1 MRLNKIKLAGFKSF
15 VDPTSIILPSNL
27 VGVVGPNGCGKS
39 NTIDAVRWV
48 MGESSARH
56 LRGESMDD
64 VIFSGSRA
72 RQPVGQASV
81 ELVFDNTDGSV
92 GGEYASYAEISVR
105 RRVTRDGQSNYFLN
119 GSRCR
124 RRDITD
130 IFLGTG
136 LGPRSYAIIEQ
147 GMISR
152 LIEAKPEEMRV
163 YIEEAAGISR
173 YKGRRRETENRIC
186 HTRDNLDRL
195 NDLREEVEKQIGH
208 LKRQARTAERFKTL
222 KAQERQLKAEHLV
235 LRKRE
240 LKAALE
246 SKEKRLQERETELEK
261 CIAEQR
267 AAESA
272 IEKLRAQHVEANDQ
286 FNSVQGDYYKLGA
299 DVSRTEQT
307 IQHNRETRQRQQ
319 GELNDLE
326 KGWVEVNQHITQ
338 DQKKIRELT
347 EAIIGDTPDYERLL
361 GEQKDAAAVLAKAEQ
376 AMSDWQSHW
385 DDYNRRHAEP
395 MQVAQVER
403 SRIEQFDHHMQQL
416 KKRGEQKKQALQTM
430 GDGNL
435 GNQIETSIR
444 EEADAR
450 GAETQ
455 CKTQLMQQID
465 AVARTRQ
472 LLDERQRSLTQLR
485 EGFHTEQGRLASL
498 EALQKAAMGEHDG
511 DVGRWLSENGLDAKA
526 RLATQI
532 TVESGWE
539 VAAETVLD
547 AYLDGV
553 CVDHMPDSLDTLSQG
568 RLTFLTAN
576 PSSSATVEGG
586 RYLRERLQSG
596 HPLPSIVDGVRT
608 ANTYAEALA
617 MRERLGAGESIITA
631 DGIWLGSNWM
641 RVNRSHSQESSV
653 LARGQDIKT
662 LRQSLHT
669 QSAKIDALVDKSERL
684 KAELHAAEQQ
694 REATQAALSTA
705 HRKVVETQSMLSG
718 LRLRQDQNEQNRR
731 RAHEEIVEID
741 RQFEQYQQ
749 QVKASTERR
758 SRALEQIDQLTKEG
772 AALNAS
778 RVGLRQQL
786 DSARGQA
793 QQSSTQGQEIA
804 VRVESMRSACDAAK
818 QNLVRMESQLGS
830 LRQRRDS
837 LTQAVAESEAPIKRE
852 QENLEALLASRI
864 TVEHALGEARKRV
877 ETIESSLRQQEQN
890 RVRGEQAATKV
901 RSALEQERLA
911 SQEERVRIKTLD
923 EQITESGFTFERLA
937 AQVPERANARQW
949 ADNVEA
955 MQTRINRLGPI
966 NLAAID
972 EHADQEQRK
981 AYLDKQF
988 EDITEALT
996 TLEAAIEKIDRE
1008 TRARF
1013 KETFE
1018 KVNVKLQSYFPR
1030 LFGGGHANLAMT
1042 GNDLLSTG
1050 VSVLARPPGK
1060 RVSNIHLLS
1069 GGEKALTAVAL
1080 VFAFF
1085 ELNPAPFCMLDE
1097 VDAPLD
1103 DANVGRYCEL
1113 VRRMSERVQFIFITH
1128 NKVTME
1134 LSDHLMGVTMH
1145 EPGVSRLVS
1154 VDIAEA
1160 AQMVETG

>member
-15 VDPTSIILPSNL
+15 VDPTSIVLPSNL

-48 MGESSARH
+48 MGESSAKH
-56 LRGESMDD
+56 LRGDSMDD

-81 ELVFDNTDGSV
+81 ELIFDNSDGAV
-92 GGEYASYAEISVR
+92 GGEYASYAEISVKR
-105 RRVTRDGQSNYFLN
+105 QVTRDGQSNYYLN

-152 LIEAKPEEMRV
+152 LIEAKPEELRV
-163 YIEEAAGISR
+163 YIEEAAGISK
-173 YKGRRRETENRIC
+173 YKDRRRETENRIR

-195 NDLREEVEKQIGH
+195 NDLREEVEKQISH

-222 KAQERQLKAEHLV
+222 KAQERQLKAELLA

-240 LKAALE
+240 LASALE
-246 SKEKRLQERETELEK
+246 LKEKRLQERETELEK
-261 CIAEQR
+261 CVADQR

-272 IEKLRAQHVEANDQ
+272 IEKLREKHVEANDQ

-299 DVSRTEQT
+299 DVSRAEQT
-307 IQHNRETRQRQQ
+307 IQHNRDTRQRQQ
-319 GELNDLE
+319 SELNDLE
-326 KGWVEVNQHITQ
+326 HSWAEINQHISQ
-338 DQKKIRELT
+338 DQEKIRELT
-347 EAIIGDTPDYERLL
+347 EAISGDTPDYERLI

-376 AMSDWQSHW
+376 AMSDWQSQW
-385 DDYNRRHAEP
+385 DDYNRRNAEP
-395 MQVAQVER
+395 LQSAQIER
-403 SRIEQFDHHMQQL
+403 SRIEQFDQHMQQV
-416 KKRGEQKKQALQTM
+416 KKRNEAKKLALQTM
-430 GDGNL
+430 GDGDL
-435 GNQIETSIR
+435 GTQIEALIR
-444 EEADAR
+444 EEADAQ
-450 GAETQ
+450 GAEAQ
-455 CKTQLMQQID
+455 CKTQLAQQAD
-465 AVARTRQ
+465 SVAKTRQ
-472 LLDERQRSLTQLR
+472 KLDETQQSLTQLR

-498 EALQKAAMGEHDG
+498 EALQQAAMGEQDG
-511 DVGRWLSENGLDAKA
+511 DASRWLSDHGLDGNA

-532 TVESGWE
+532 TVEPGWE
-539 VAAETVLD
+539 LAAETVLD
-547 AYLDGV
+547 GYLEGV
-553 CVDHMPDSLDTLSQG
+553 CVDNMPDSLDALNEG
-568 RLTFLTAN
+568 RLTLLSAN
-576 PSSSATVEGG
+576 ESSNQAAGG
-586 RYLRERLQSG
+586 NDWLRGRLKSS
-596 HPLPSIVDGVRT
+596 HPLPSIVDGVRVT
-608 ANTYAEALA
+608 SSYTDALA
-617 MRERLGAGESIITA
+617 MRAQLGAGESIVTA
-631 DGIWLGSNWM
+631 DGVWVGPNWI
-641 RVNRSHSQESSV
+641 RVNRGHSQESSV
-653 LARGQDIKT
+653 LAREQEIKK
-662 LRQSLHT
+662 LRESLQAQT
-669 QSAKIDALVDKSERL
+669 SQIEELDKKSQALKGD
-684 KAELHAAEQQ
+684 LHASEQQ
-694 REATQAALSTA
+694 RDVAQGALSAA
-705 HRKVVETQSMLSG
+705 HRKVVETQSRLSG
-718 LRLRQDQNEQNRR
+718 LRVRQEQNEQNRNR
-731 RAHEEIVEID
+731 THEEIVELD
-741 RQFEQYQQ
+741 RQFEEYQNQ
-749 QVKASTERR
+749 ARESTERR
-758 SRALEQIDQLTKEG
+758 SRALELVDQLAKEG
-772 AALNAS
+772 DALTAS
-778 RVGLRQQL
+778 RSSLREQL
-786 DSARGQA
+786 DVARGQS
-793 QQSSTQGQEIA
+793 QQSNTQGQEIA
-804 VRVESMRSACDAAK
+804 VRVESMRSACEAAK
-818 QNLVRMESQLGS
+818 QNLARMESQLGA
-830 LRQRRDS
+830 LKQRRDS
-837 LTQAVAESEAPIKRE
+837 LTQAMAESEAPIKRE
-852 QENLEALLASRI
+852 QENLESLLANRI
-864 TVEHALGEARKRV
+864 TVERSLGEARKQV
-877 ETIESSLRQQEQN
+877 ETIESSLREQEQN

-901 RSALEQERLA
+901 RSILEQERLA
-911 SQEERVRIKTLD
+911 SQEERVRIKTLE
-923 EQITESGFTFERLA
+923 EQIAESGFAFDQLMAEM
-937 AQVPERANARQW
+937 PEQANAQLW
-949 ADNVEA
+949 AENVEA
-955 MQTRINRLGPI
+955 MEARINRLGPI

-972 EHADQEQRK
+972 EHAEQEQRK

-988 EDITEALT
+988 EDVTEALT

-1030 LFGGGHANLAMT
+1030 LFGGGHANLIMT

-1113 VRRMSERVQFIFITH
+1113 VREMSERVQFIFITH

-1160 AQMVETG
+1160 AQMVEAV